1 MSVQLPLA
9 VPRVS
14 AQAARKQDG
23 LSLFARA
30 LAAVERSASA
40 VRKALFARLSN
51 TSIRKDLPWDVGM
64 DRLAEQASPPWVP
77 RGC

>member
-1 MSVQLPLA
+1 MSLQLPLA

-14 AQAARKQDG
+14 AQTARKQDD

-40 VRKALFARLSN
+40 VRKTLFARPSN
-51 TSIRKDLPWDVGM
+51 TSIRKDLPWDVGL
-64 DRLAEQASPPWVP
+64 DHLAEQASPPWVP

>member
-14 AQAARKQDG
+14 AQAARKQDD
-23 LSLFARA
+23 LSLFAWA
-30 LAAVERSASA
+30 LAAAHRNVAA
-40 VRKALFARLSN
+40 VRKAMFARRS
-51 TSIRKDLPWDVGM
+51 TMSIRKDLAWDVGM

-77 RGC
+77 RGW